1 MHVSTLTVWLLAII
15 ALGLLAFGLFGHPA
29 HAQEVCRTVDDV
41 ERTVARWQTEDAT
54 VTVERVGGERA
65 RRMIGAL
72 NSSIPPRT
80 DWTGAGVIAAV
91 VGGKVRV
98 AVVGA
103 DGDVCHGVVLSP
115 RQWEAVRSKS
125 ADAI

>member
-29 HAQEVCRTVDDV
+29 HAQETCRPVGDI
-41 ERTVARWQTEDAT
+41 ERTVAGWQAKDAT
-54 VTVERVGGERA
+54 VMVERVGGERA
-65 RRMIGAL
+65 RRLIEAL
-72 NSSIPPRT
+72 NSSVPPRT
-80 DWTGAGVIAAV
+80 DWTGAGVLAATI
-91 VGGKVRV
+91 GGKVRV

-103 DGDVCHGVVLSP
+103 DGDVCHGVVVS
-115 RQWEAVRSKS
+115 RQRWDTLWGMS